1 MNEYTKHSCQ
11 SNWWFTGWKEDEQ
24 APLNQNHI
32 VQNKDLVQDYLQ
44 NSRVNQWSA
53 KSRKIGLNGEFA
65 GISWTFLGGK
75 QMSATIAE
83 LMGTFLLV
91 KSLTQ
96 QYVTQSL

>member
-44 NSRVNQWSA
+44 NSRVNQ
-53 KSRKIGLNGEFA
+53 
-65 GISWTFLGGK
+65 
-75 QMSATIAE
+75 
-83 LMGTFLLV
+83 
-91 KSLTQ
+91 
-96 QYVTQSL
+96 